1 MRSSCKETARR
12 WGRHCRDFSIVCG
25 ESQFIPG
32 KMGKGSVITAAGA
45 SPGGRREDRLEQ
57 SLDDLRS
64 VRQMARED
72 WCAFADGHVELIGDE
87 AQFRKLLGEA
97 KAGPGE
103 GL

>member
-1 MRSSCKETARR
+1 
-12 WGRHCRDFSIVCG
+12 
-25 ESQFIPG
+25 
-32 KMGKGSVITAAGA
+32 MGKGSVITAAGA

-64 VRQMARED
+64 VRQMAR
-72 WCAFADGHVELIGDE
+72 CAFADGHVELIGDE
-87 AQFRKLLGEA
+87 TQFRKLLGEA